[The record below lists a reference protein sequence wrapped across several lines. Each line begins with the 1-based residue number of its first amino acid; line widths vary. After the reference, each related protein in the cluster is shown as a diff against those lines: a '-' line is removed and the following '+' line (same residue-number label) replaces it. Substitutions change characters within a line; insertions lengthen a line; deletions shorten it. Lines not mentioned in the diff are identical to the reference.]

1 VAVLAELGVRG
12 EVTVPAQAAA
22 CRQAVR
28 ELASRM
34 AEARGRF
41 EELAASRTGTPA
53 LQDRTAE
60 LLVHWFIHGRQG

>member
-1 VAVLAELGVRG
+1 MRG
-12 EVTVPAQAAA
+12 QVTVPAQAGA

-28 ELASRM
+28 ELAARM

-60 LLVHWFIHGRQG
+60 WLVHWFIHGRQG